1 MKKINL
7 LKIAFV
13 VTLCIAATSSVSFAS
28 SYTGAT
34 CIGGPT
40 TGTSFSASNK
50 VTVFGISNG
59 SSSTTY
65 DGTTYSI
72 RAKHSGG
79 DKVVG
84 AQAGNASIFFL
95 VTTVAD
101 TSILT
106 GAATTDNYTGTT
118 TWSSM

>member
-1 MKKINL
+1 MKKNSL

-28 SYTGAT
+28 AYSGAT
-34 CIGGPT
+34 CIGGTT

-72 RAKHSGG
+72 RSKHSAG
-79 DKVVG
+79 DKVI
-84 AQAGNASIFFL
+84 AAAAGDSKLYFQ
-95 VTTVAD
+95 VTTVGD
-101 TSILT
+101 STLLS
-106 GAATTDNYTGTT
+106 GAATTDNYTSTT
-118 TWSSM
+118 AWTSM